1 MGKVLPEQAKVHWRL
16 SWRSYRTI
24 ISPLACCITS
34 TILNHLHLET
44 FPLSLDGTRV
54 LEAVLVHSLVTCLWK
69 QRHQSHVTAMPCLLC
84 QHIAAARLFV
94 ERSYKSLK
102 FSAGNSLLYRLSWQ
116 AHKQYKWNMWCVCMY
131 FWHESLFWYEKVPG
145 EITKVSP
152 KEWSTGKKRKGWILA
167 YTSIYSKA
175 HRSFHI
181 AIAPHTELLA
191 EFLSDADR
199 NKLLLLVYYVWWRM

>member
-1 MGKVLPEQAKVHWRL
+1 MGKVLHEQAKAHWRL
-16 SWRSYRTI
+16 LWRSYRPI
-24 ISPLACCITS
+24 ISPALACCITS

-44 FPLSLDGTRV
+44 FPLSSDGTRV
-54 LEAVLVHSLVTCLWK
+54 LEAVLVHSLFTCLWK

-152 KEWSTGKKRKGWILA
+152 KEWSTGEKKKGLNTCIYFYILKGSSIIPHCHRPP
-167 YTSIYSKA
+167 YRTSCRIPQWCWQK
-175 HRSFHI
+175 
-181 AIAPHTELLA
+181 
-191 EFLSDADR
+191 
-199 NKLLLLVYYVWWRM
+199 